1 MSVSSLRAR
10 ITIGATLIVAVVL
23 ALGALLFTWSL
34 ERSLIASTA
43 DAAERS
49 ASAMARDLDDDDGLL
64 VGVDDEDLA
73 QLLAS
78 DGTVLASNAGAT
90 GLGPI
95 TSPDRDQRVIGVE
108 DERYVVVTTSTEN
121 GVLALGVP
129 LDEVDE
135 SVATTR
141 RLLWMAV
148 PVLLVLVAGVTWLT
162 VSRALRPVDRMRA
175 EVEQIDAADLSRR
188 VPVPP
193 GRDELGR
200 LARTMNAM
208 LDRLEASSEQQRRFI
223 SDASHELRSPIA
235 AMHQHAEVAQR
246 YPDRDLDLPTT
257 VIAETERLQGLV
269 SAMLV
274 LARSD
279 EHGLAL
285 RREPIDLDDLA
296 IAEAGRLRSS
306 TALTI
311 DGSAIAPAR
320 VQGDL
325 RLLGQVFRNLA
336 DNAARHARST
346 VAFSVREEP
355 GGVLVIVEDDG
366 DGIDVRDR
374 ERVFERFVRLDEGRA
389 RDAGGSGLGL
399 AIVAEVVRA
408 HGGDVSV
415 DDSALGGARF
425 SLRFPA

>member
-1 MSVSSLRAR
+1 MSSLRAR
-10 ITIGATLIVAVVL
+10 ITIGATLIVAAVL
-23 ALGALLFTWSL
+23 ALGAVLFTWSL

-73 QLLAS
+73 QLLSS
-78 DGTVLASNAGAT
+78 DGTVRASNAGAA

-95 TSPDRDQRVIGVE
+95 TSPERDQRVIAVE
-108 DERYVVVTTSTEN
+108 EDRYVVVTTPTED
-121 GVLALGVP
+121 GVLAFGVP

-141 RLLWMAV
+141 RLLWLAV
-148 PVLLVLVAGVTWLT
+148 PVLLALVAGVTWLT

-285 RREPIDLDDLA
+285 RREPVDVDDLA
-296 IAEAGRLRSS
+296 VAEVGRLRSS
-306 TALTI
+306 TARTV
-311 DGSAIAPAR
+311 DGSGIAPAR
-320 VQGDL
+320 LQGDL

-355 GGVLVIVEDDG
+355 GTVVVTVEDDG
-366 DGIDVRDR
+366 DGIAVGDR

-408 HGGDVSV
+408 HGGDVRV
-415 DDSALGGARF
+415 DDSTLGGARF
-425 SLRFPA
+425 TLRLPA

>member
-1 MSVSSLRAR
+1 MSSLRAR
-10 ITIGATLIVAVVL
+10 ITLGATLVVAVVL
-23 ALGALLFTWSL
+23 VLGAVLFTWSL
-34 ERSLIASTA
+34 ERLLIASTA

-49 ASAMARDLDDDDGLL
+49 ASALARDVDDDDGLL
-64 VGVDDEDLA
+64 VGVDDDDLA
-73 QLLAS
+73 QLLS
-78 DGTVLASNAGAT
+78 FDGTVLASNSAAA

-95 TSPDRDQRVIGVE
+95 TSPDRDQRIIAVE
-108 DERYVVVTTSTEN
+108 DEQFVVVTASTED
-121 GVLALGVP
+121 GVLALGVS
-129 LDEVDE
+129 LEEVEE
-135 SVATTR
+135 SVATTQ
-141 RLLWMAV
+141 RLLWLAV
-148 PVLLVLVAGVTWLT
+148 PALLVLVAGVTWLT

-175 EVEQIDAADLSRR
+175 EVEQIDAAELGRR

-208 LDRLEASSEQQRRFI
+208 LDRLESASQQQRRFI

-235 AMHQHAEVAQR
+235 AMRQHAEVAQR

-285 RREPIDLDDLA
+285 RREPVDVDDLA
-296 IAEAGRLRSS
+296 FAELGRLRSS
-306 TALTI
+306 TTLTI
-311 DGSAIAPAR
+311 DGSAISPAR
-320 VQGDL
+320 TQGDL

-336 DNAARHARST
+336 DNAARHARHT
-346 VAFSVREEP
+346 VAFSVREDA
-355 GGVLVIVEDDG
+355 GAVIVSVDDDG
-366 DGIDVRDR
+366 DGIDVHER

-389 RDAGGSGLGL
+389 RDGGGSGLGL

-408 HGGDVSV
+408 HGGDVWV
-415 DDSALGGARF
+415 EDSPLGGARF
-425 SLRFPA
+425 TLRLPA

>member
-1 MSVSSLRAR
+1 MSSLRAR
-10 ITIGATLIVAVVL
+10 ITLGATLVVAVVL
-23 ALGALLFTWSL
+23 VLGAILFTWSL
-34 ERSLIASTA
+34 ERLLIASTA

-49 ASAMARDLDDDDGLL
+49 ASALARDVDDDDGLL

-73 QLLAS
+73 QLLSS
-78 DGTVLASNAGAT
+78 DGTVLASNSGAA

-95 TSPDRDQRVIGVE
+95 TSPDRDQRIIAVE
-108 DERYVVVTTSTEN
+108 DERFVVVTASTED
-121 GVLALGVP
+121 GVLALGVS
-129 LDEVDE
+129 LEEVEE
-135 SVATTR
+135 SVATTQ
-141 RLLWMAV
+141 RLLWLAV

-175 EVEQIDAADLSRR
+175 EVEQIDAADLGRR

-208 LDRLEASSEQQRRFI
+208 LDRLESASQQQRRFI

-235 AMHQHAEVAQR
+235 AMRQHAEVAQR

-285 RREPIDLDDLA
+285 RREPVDVDDLA
-296 IAEAGRLRSS
+296 FAEAGRLRSS
-306 TALTI
+306 TTLTV
-311 DGSAIAPAR
+311 DGSAISPAR
-320 VQGDL
+320 TQGDL
-325 RLLGQVFRNLA
+325 RLLGQVIRNLA
-336 DNAARHARST
+336 DNAARHAHHT
-346 VAFSVREEP
+346 VAFSVREDA
-355 GGVLVIVEDDG
+355 GSVVVSVDDDG
-366 DGIDVRDR
+366 DGIEVHER

-389 RDAGGSGLGL
+389 RDSGGSGLGL

-408 HGGDVSV
+408 HGGDVWIE
-415 DDSALGGARF
+415 DSPLGGARF
-425 SLRFPA
+425 TLRLPA

>member
-1 MSVSSLRAR
+1 MSSLRAR